1 MQSMPA
7 YQIVL
12 LIILTKICQFWGT
25 YSVNASVPAPH
36 LCQTTPL
43 SCYEKVSHAM
53 RRFTYQMKPICLEI
67 YARLLYSHDSHVRTW
82 FPSTYQMK
90 ALSMPWNTQQT
101 LQPCFEEKTQRKCK
115 PIKTGT
121 SWVCQWNTLQILR
134 TNTIHTHNK
143 LQKQILRLEQSE
155 PQNFFVH
162 FLFSLCFSFS
172 FFPAWMSFIQLTRP
186 CISMNFSVS

>member
-1 MQSMPA
+1 MKICISWQSSINTNMPI
-7 YQIVL
+7 YTIYWYLPIDL
-12 LIILTKICQFWGT
+12 LICARQ
-25 YSVNASVPAPH
+25 VR
-36 LCQTTPL
+36 
-43 SCYEKVSHAM
+43 SHVM
-53 RRFTYQMKPICLEI
+53 RR
-67 YARLLYSHDSHVRTW
+67 YASS
-82 FPSTYQMK
+82 YQMK

-134 TNTIHTHNK
+134 TNTIHTHDK

-172 FFPAWMSFIQLTRP
+172 FFPAWMSFIQLMTRP